1 MPKHYTMQLKK
12 RNLVILL
19 ISIICFT
26 YSSRGQAIEN
36 PGEYITAINNAR
48 AEMDAKYMQYL
59 SAAAHGRRARKVEKL
74 RADVLESI
82 NQSKYKTTDLPKYKG
97 DNSLR
102 QGSIDYITMCYRVFN
117 EDYKKIV
124 DMEELAEQSFDEMQA
139 YLLLQEMV
147 TKKLTEASDKLHK
160 TVMDFAGKY
169 NVKID
174 ETRST
179 LGSKLDVAGKL
190 TDYTNAVFLIFFKC
204 NWQDKEMVTAMNNK
218 KVNDVEQSRNSLLRF
233 ANEGLSALD
242 TLKTFNGDPTLAN
255 ACREALKFY
264 KKLAETD
271 VPKLTDFYLKEENWA
286 KTKKSFEAKSASSR
300 TQADIDAY
308 NKGVNE
314 FNEAV
319 NTFNK
324 TNNVVNKDRTQ
335 MLNNWEVAQK
345 KFADANMPY
354 YKG

>member
-1 MPKHYTMQLKK
+1 MQLKK
-12 RNLVILL
+12 HNLVILL
-19 ISIICFT
+19 FSIVCFA
-26 YSSRGQAIEN
+26 YSSRGQVIEN
-36 PGEYITAINNAR
+36 PGEYISAINNAR

-74 RADVLESI
+74 RAEVLESI

-147 TKKLTEASDKLHK
+147 AKKLTEASDKLHK
-160 TVMDFAGKY
+160 TVMDFAAKY

-174 ETRST
+174 ETKSN

-233 ANEGLSALD
+233 ATEGLSGLD
-242 TLKTFNGDPTLAN
+242 TLKTFNGDATLAN
-255 ACREALKFY
+255 ACRDVLKYY
-264 KKLAETD
+264 KKMAETD
-271 VPKLTDFYLKEENWA
+271 VPKLTDFYLKEENFTKA
-286 KTKKSFEAKSASSR
+286 KKSFEAKPASSR
-300 TQADIDAY
+300 TQPDIDAY
-308 NKGVNE
+308 NKAVND
-314 FNEAV
+314 FNDAV

-324 TNNVVNKDRTQ
+324 TNNAVNKDRAQILAT
-335 MLNNWEVAQK
+335 WEAAQK

-354 YKG
+354 YRG